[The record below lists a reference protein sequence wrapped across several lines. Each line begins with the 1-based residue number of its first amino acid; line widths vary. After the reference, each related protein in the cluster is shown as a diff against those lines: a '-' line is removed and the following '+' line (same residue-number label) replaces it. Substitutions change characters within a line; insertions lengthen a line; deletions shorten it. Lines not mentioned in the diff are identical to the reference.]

1 MKAKEFAE
9 LLTTFATAYP
19 NSEVTFANNKVEV
32 TKIVF
37 DAQTKSI
44 NIR

>member
-1 MKAKEFAE
+1 MSIKEFAQ
-9 LLTTFATAYP
+9 LMTTFALAYP
-19 NSEVTFANNKVEV
+19 DANVTFANNKVEV
-32 TKIVF
+32 TKVVF